1 MEKEKINQKLAK
13 LIAFVSPKGG
23 TGKSTYT
30 TLLASWLHYVEKK
43 KVVVV
48 DCDTQQSI
56 IDLKTREE
64 NFLSRLANEKF
75 KNRIAKEHEVNGKAY
90 PITIGVTSL
99 STISELDAA
108 YPDVDYFVFDTPGT
122 ILGHETLKTTEDAEK
137 LKAITS
143 FYFNMDMLICPL
155 TQDPN
160 AQAAN
165 MAFLN
170 DLLKIRNRTSTKPK
184 TILCT
189 FTTDAGARGS
199 YAGYYI
205 NKTKLIR
212 KRWLEGQLYYLYT
225 QVPHVERF
233 KREMNVSNQD
243 VNNVFRTTHF
253 FPKSAM
259 TIDTNIKYLLEEIFV
274 LLEEGAN
281 VWFDKFNF

>member
-75 KNRIAKEHEVNGKAY
+75 KNRIAKEHEVNGEAY
-90 PITIGVTSL
+90 PITIVVT
-99 STISELDAA
+99 
-108 YPDVDYFVFDTPGT
+108 
-122 ILGHETLKTTEDAEK
+122 
-137 LKAITS
+137 
-143 FYFNMDMLICPL
+143 
-155 TQDPN
+155 
-160 AQAAN
+160 
-165 MAFLN
+165 
-170 DLLKIRNRTSTKPK
+170 
-184 TILCT
+184 
-189 FTTDAGARGS
+189 
-199 YAGYYI
+199 
-205 NKTKLIR
+205 
-212 KRWLEGQLYYLYT
+212 
-225 QVPHVERF
+225 
-233 KREMNVSNQD
+233 
-243 VNNVFRTTHF
+243 RTTHF